1 MPFEFYSITCEEAR
15 RPDQL
20 TASFA
25 YHYCKLVMSHL
36 GMFSW
41 EQRSVMLLL
50 CVCLSVRLCLHA
62 WVCVY
67 LCVCVCVCVCMCMCA
82 HVMCMC
88 AHVVCAYVCACIVCI
103 CTYVHACVCVCMCIV
118 NVVKYHIIINVMF

>member
-1 MPFEFYSITCEEAR
+1 MSCDLAK

-41 EQRSVMLLL
+41 EQR
-50 CVCLSVRLCLHA
+50 CAHPC
-62 WVCVY
+62 VCVY
-67 LCVCVCVCVCMCMCA
+67 VCDSSSIYLCMCM
-82 HVMCMC
+82 HIV
-88 AHVVCAYVCACIVCI
+88 HCITLYNALYLVI
-103 CTYVHACVCVCMCIV
+103 YL
-118 NVVKYHIIINVMF
+118 